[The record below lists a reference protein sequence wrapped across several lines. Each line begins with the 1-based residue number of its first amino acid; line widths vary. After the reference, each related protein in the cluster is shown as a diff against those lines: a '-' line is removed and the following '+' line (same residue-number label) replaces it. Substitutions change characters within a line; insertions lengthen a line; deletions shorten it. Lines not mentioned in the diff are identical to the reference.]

1 MVFSAIVCVY
11 QQHTV
16 FFTLSRG
23 KSANGHEYSQVGGA
37 SGDISLNQVP
47 EMIKYFKIW
56 QIIKKIFLF
65 NMTFKPIFPCPLK
78 NPKPDPILEKI
89 KGID

>member
-1 MVFSAIVCVY
+1 MAMN
-11 QQHTV
+11 TV
-16 FFTLSRG
+16 KL
-23 KSANGHEYSQVGGA
+23 GGA

-65 NMTFKPIFPCPLK
+65 NMTFKHIFPCPLK
-78 NPKPDPILEKI
+78 NPKPDPILEEI